1 MAQSVLA
8 ITIGALAAD
17 LNAETENNLALA
29 SAAPAIP
36 MMFFFGAE
44 REASSVNY
52 YADIS
57 PAVAGTNDATGSY
70 ESMLDENVYV
80 EQPLDALPSD
90 VAQSVEV
97 ALAVAEVDAVVESS
111 VSQEGLAEVTTNPE
125 IEEFSQAE
133 LFTGG
138 VNEVDAAAETL
149 TVAAATD
156 DVLVDE
162 SMIDEIVEETVNVET
177 FSEETLTEEIDVAMA
192 DQSGD
197 VGQQSNDLTTDVVE
211 SVVDT
216 ATTTTAAVAKK
227 PGLVRRFMSGIF
239 SGSRDNDA
247 ADVETVVV
255 QETVAEESVVDEIVG
270 GISEDVVVEGTVADA
285 SVELDTVTSNQDM
298 LADSAGIDVET
309 DVEITVE
316 ALTVAATTDGMLADE
331 SMVDEVADETV
342 GEKSISAETISAETF
357 SEETVAEVIDDALAD
372 ENEKE
377 SIDAGQPSDDLATGV
392 AGSVAD
398 AAVTTAEVVAEK
410 PGGVSRFMGAVTGIF
425 RRSSDNEVAD
435 VEPVVAEETDTEEI
449 ADAEDQTAAYII
461 TPPVV
466 EVVEEPGRVRRMMGS
481 VTGFF
486 SASDDDAVASSG
498 ETGSSFDFAIPSST
512 RNTVTLTSMSL
523 SLSDFVALVAQNN
536 DRINYQ
542 RMEWEISRAGVN
554 SAKSM
559 YEPAVI
565 ATYRYTDSNTP
576 NTTEEEFRR
585 AFSPEF
591 IEQNNDYSLG
601 VEGMVPTGGK
611 VKVSF
616 TNRDLDNNIQPSP
629 ISGEESRSYVGLSFT
644 QPLLKGAGGRSV
656 VEAPIT
662 VAEKEQEIARQTY
675 RLSLFESISN
685 AALAY
690 WDLYLADETLALRL
704 RSVAIV
710 ESVLEDE
717 RERNRLGRSSNIDV
731 LTAESAV
738 AQRRVQMYAARQS
751 MVQAK
756 NRLKGF
762 VVGLDNQE
770 NLKIDGDANLSL
782 LVENPDRQA
791 TLVAAFNHRPE
802 YLASLV
808 RAQKE
813 DVRIQFASNSRL
825 PQLDLV
831 ASYGLNGLDRNLSS
845 SWDDLNTREHETMY
859 VGLEFKMML
868 LGDRKAKS
876 ELSAATYRKHQALLE
891 VQAAEMSLHNS
902 IDTALSNL
910 LTAKLQVAE
919 LVSVSSTNERLL
931 QVELARFEAGQSN
944 SRDLLDLEERINQTL
959 EIALQSKA
967 NLQKALVGVSLA
979 DGTLLQQFSLE

>member
-1 MAQSVLA
+1 MKSVSKGATKTVLA
-8 ITIGALAAD
+8 IVIGALAAD
-17 LNAETENNLALA
+17 LSAATESIVTLT
-29 SAAPAIP
+29 SAAPKQP
-36 MMFFFGAE
+36 MVFFFGAE
-44 REASSVNY
+44 REASRVNDY
-52 YADIS
+52 KYVS
-57 PAVAGTNDATGSY
+57 PAVAGSNDVTGSY
-70 ESMLDENVYV
+70 GSTLDENMYV
-80 EQPLDALPSD
+80 EQPLEALPSE
-90 VAQSVEV
+90 VAQSDEV
-97 ALAVAEVDAVVESS
+97 AAKATTTAVAKRPSRVRRFMSGIFDRSRNDDAADIALAVDEVSAVDVVIESPVFESS
-111 VSQEGLAEVTTNPE
+111 VSGESSADVTTNPE
-125 IEEFSQAE
+125 IEEFSQAV
-133 LFTGG
+133 L
-138 VNEVDAAAETL
+138 VADDVIDVDAAAVGAL

-156 DVLVDE
+156 DTLVDGN
-162 SMIDEIVEETVNVET
+162 MIDEDVEETVAVEA
-177 FSEETLTEEIDVAMA
+177 FSEEAFREEALSNGSYSEETVTNETVSDENDVAIV
-192 DQSGD
+192 DQSED
-197 VGQQSNDLTTDVVE
+197 VGQQSD
-211 SVVDT
+211 
-216 ATTTTAAVAKK
+216 
-227 PGLVRRFMSGIF
+227 
-239 SGSRDNDA
+239 
-247 ADVETVVV
+247 
-255 QETVAEESVVDEIVG
+255 
-270 GISEDVVVEGTVADA
+270 
-285 SVELDTVTSNQDM
+285 
-298 LADSAGIDVET
+298 DSAT
-309 DVEITVE
+309 D
-316 ALTVAATTDGMLADE
+316 A
-331 SMVDEVADETV
+331 
-342 GEKSISAETISAETF
+342 
-357 SEETVAEVIDDALAD
+357 
-372 ENEKE
+372 
-377 SIDAGQPSDDLATGV
+377 
-392 AGSVAD
+392 AD
-398 AAVTTAEVVAEK
+398 AAVMTAEIVAEK
-410 PGGVSRFMGAVTGIF
+410 PGRVSRFMGAVTGIF
-425 RRSSDNEVAD
+425 HRSSDDEVAD
-435 VEPVVAEETDTEEI
+435 VASVVAKETGTEEVAIDNTVVEGFVEREILDSDQVTLGDNAETEGEPVADVLAGAEMTYDTLSDDGVTDEI
-449 ADAEDQTAAYII
+449 ADLEDQTAAYTI

-466 EVVEEPGRVRRMMGS
+466 DVVDEPGRVRRMMGT

-486 SASDDDAVASSG
+486 SASDDDDAASSG
-498 ETGSSFDFAIPSST
+498 ETDSSFDFAIPSST
-512 RNTVTLTSMSL
+512 RNTVTLTSLSL
-523 SLSDFVALVAQNN
+523 SLGDFVALVAQNN

-591 IEQNNDYSLG
+591 IEQNNAYSVG
-601 VEGMVPTGGK
+601 VEGMVPTGGQ

-675 RLSLFESISN
+675 RLSLFESVSN

-717 RERNRLGRSSNIDV
+717 RARNRLGRSSNVDV

-738 AQRRVQMYAARQS
+738 AERRVQMYAARQS

-756 NRLKGF
+756 NRLKSF
-762 VVGLDNQE
+762 VVGLDDQE

-782 LVENPDRQA
+782 FVENPDRKA
-791 TLVAAFNHRPE
+791 ILIAAFNHRPE
-802 YLASLV
+802 YLASLL

-845 SWDDLNTREHETMY
+845 SWDDLNTREHETTY

-910 LTAKLQVAE
+910 LTAKLQVDE

-967 NLQKALVGVSLA
+967 NLQKALIGISLA

>member
-1 MAQSVLA
+1 
-8 ITIGALAAD
+8 
-17 LNAETENNLALA
+17 
-29 SAAPAIP
+29 
-36 MMFFFGAE
+36 
-44 REASSVNY
+44 
-52 YADIS
+52 
-57 PAVAGTNDATGSY
+57 
-70 ESMLDENVYV
+70 
-80 EQPLDALPSD
+80 
-90 VAQSVEV
+90 
-97 ALAVAEVDAVVESS
+97 
-111 VSQEGLAEVTTNPE
+111 
-125 IEEFSQAE
+125 
-133 LFTGG
+133 
-138 VNEVDAAAETL
+138 
-149 TVAAATD
+149 
-156 DVLVDE
+156 
-162 SMIDEIVEETVNVET
+162 
-177 FSEETLTEEIDVAMA
+177 
-192 DQSGD
+192 
-197 VGQQSNDLTTDVVE
+197 
-211 SVVDT
+211 
-216 ATTTTAAVAKK
+216 
-227 PGLVRRFMSGIF
+227 
-239 SGSRDNDA
+239 
-247 ADVETVVV
+247 VETVVA
-255 QETVAEESVVDEIVG
+255 EESVADESVVDEIVG
-270 GISEDVVVEGTVADA
+270 DIAEDVVGEGTVADV
-285 SVELDTVTSNQDM
+285 SVELETVTSNQDM
-298 LADSAGIDVET
+298 LADSAVIDVET
-309 DVEITVE
+309 DLETNLETNLETAGE
-316 ALTVAATTDGMLADE
+316 ALTVATTTDGMLADE
-331 SMVDEVADETV
+331 SMLDEIADETG
-342 GEKSISAETISAETF
+342 GEEIISAETF
-357 SEETVAEVIDDALAD
+357 SEETFSEEAVAEVIDDALAD
-372 ENEKE
+372 ESE
-377 SIDAGQPSDDLATGV
+377 SIDAGQQSDDLATDV
-392 AGSVAD
+392 VGSVAD
-398 AAVTTAEVVAEK
+398 ADVTTAEVVAEK
-410 PGGVSRFMGAVTGIF
+410 PGRVSRFMGAVTGIF
-425 RRSSDNEVAD
+425 RGSSDDEVVD
-435 VEPVVAEETDTEEI
+435 VEPVVAEETVAKETSTEEIAGENTQPEALAEREIVDSDQAALVDNAETEGESVADVLAGAAITDDTLSDDSVTDEI

-466 EVVEEPGRVRRMMGS
+466 EVVEEPGRVRRMMGT

-486 SASDDDAVASSG
+486 SGSDDDAVESSG

-536 DRINYQ
+536 NRINYQ
-542 RMEWEISRAGVN
+542 RMEWEISRAGVD

-831 ASYGLNGLDRNLSS
+831 ASYGLNGLDKNLSS

-910 LTAKLQVAE
+910 LTAKLQVDE

-967 NLQKALVGVSLA
+967 NLQKALIGVSLA